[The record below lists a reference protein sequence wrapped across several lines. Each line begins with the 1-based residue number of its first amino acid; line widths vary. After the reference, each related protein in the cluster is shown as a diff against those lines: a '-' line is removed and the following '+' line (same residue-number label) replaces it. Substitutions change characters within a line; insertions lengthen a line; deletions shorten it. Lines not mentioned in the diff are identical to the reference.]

1 MIERGSARPAAP
13 RGLHDVRLRKAAGR
27 PETDASRPFR
37 AGEWVRSV
45 ALIKNDGMYPHK
57 DIGEPLV
64 YPGDTGIVQQSW
76 RFLGGVYYT
85 VEFMAHAVFVIMQG
99 REMVSVAD
107 RADLAV

>member
-1 MIERGSARPAAP
+1 MTGGGSARRLT
-13 RGLHDVRLRKAAGR
+13 RGVPDVRLRKAAGR
-27 PETDASRPFR
+27 PEVHAGRQFR

-76 RFLGGVYYT
+76 RFLGDVYYT
-85 VEFMAHAVFVIMQG
+85 VEFTAHAVFVIMRG
-99 REMVSVAD
+99 REMVSIAERV
-107 RADLAV
+107 DLTA